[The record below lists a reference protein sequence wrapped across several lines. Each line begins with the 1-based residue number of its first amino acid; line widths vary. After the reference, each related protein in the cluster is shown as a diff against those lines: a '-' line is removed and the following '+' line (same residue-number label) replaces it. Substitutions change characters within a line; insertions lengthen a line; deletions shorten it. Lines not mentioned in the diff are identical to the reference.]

1 VDDLTDRR
9 EHLRLASSRPLSLIN
24 GGHQGDTPDDPFTDR
39 TPRPAFTSIGVRVTG
54 DRVEA
59 TAILALHG
67 HILTGGCIGDAADRA
82 SIVASATLSALTP
95 LLDFEVTVDSALI
108 VDATGH
114 DVALSIL
121 RTGDDHTGSGLL
133 VGSALV
139 RGDVEDAL
147 ARSVLS
153 ALNRRLGH

>member
-9 EHLRLASSRPLSLIN
+9 EHLRLASSRPLSLIS
-24 GGHQGDTPDDPFTDR
+24 GGHAPDRDGSHPSDG
-39 TPRPAFTSIGVRVTG
+39 TPRPAFTSIAVRVAG

-67 HILTGGCIGDAADRA
+67 HILTGGAIGDAADRS
-82 SIVASATLSALTP
+82 SIVATATLDALAP
-95 LLDFEVTVDSALI
+95 LLEFDASVDSALI

-114 DVALSIL
+114 DVALVIL
-121 RTGDDHTGSGLL
+121 RTGDDDTGSDLL

-139 RGDVEDAL
+139 RGDIEDAL